1 MLPPTPPSNIFACS
15 FLVIENVFVPLLAGK
30 RCVQVIA
37 HYNPCMVVGSPRAGG
52 CTPLTPAATHRTP
65 PTEKLKIM
73 KQQTSIHVQPVKG
86 GSEQHNKREKE
97 LDYIRPEL
105 SHLNEYWEKDTQT
118 DRLENI
124 KSRYLKSTGQKMQ
137 AKATPIRE
145 AVVVIKSET
154 TMEDLKRLSDAYL
167 QRFGIDT
174 FQIAIHKD
182 EGYPQVEEWKPNLH
196 AHLVFDW
203 TDQETG
209 KSLKLN
215 RQDMVEMQTIT
226 AEVLQMD
233 RGVSS
238 DKQHL
243 TAQQYKSFAEEAKLR
258 RLEEERARKEKQMK
272 EELERFKVAKAH
284 KEAAIE
290 TAKTLS
296 EGVKGLFGQSSKDKT
311 IKALREQINAKQ
323 KEIFDIKAGMVGLKA
338 QQEEQKE
345 QQKAALNKTRREAV
359 SKYNE
364 LVVKHNKVVE
374 RNEELQ
380 EVIKDFQEIPIIERC
395 LAIIRSFVFHICG
408 RFDADDRRLLSFV
421 MQGNEDAAKS
431 LRNAAFNL
439 GGVICQY
446 QYGSRW
452 DQAERE
458 LRNIANGVREEEQ
471 QQRSRGLRR

>member
-1 MLPPTPPSNIFACS
+1 
-15 FLVIENVFVPLLAGK
+15 
-30 RCVQVIA
+30 
-37 HYNPCMVVGSPRAGG
+37 
-52 CTPLTPAATHRTP
+52 
-65 PTEKLKIM
+65 M

-86 GSEQHNKREKE
+86 GSEQHNKREKQ

-154 TMEDLKRLSDAYL
+154 TMEDLKRLSDAYR

-182 EGYPQVEEWKPNLH
+182 EGYPQVAEWKPNLH

-272 EELERFKVAKAH
+272 EELERFKVDKAR

-290 TAKTLS
+290 AAKTLS
-296 EGVKGLFGQSSKDKT
+296 EGVKGLFGQSSKDKAIKT
-311 IKALREQINAKQ
+311 LQSEIKALRGEKEALEAKVRDIPKAVNAAVKERLAAERQREINNYRALYTAATNKGYLIGNEGNDP
-323 KEIFDIKAGMVGLKA
+323 KE
-338 QQEEQKE
+338 
-345 QQKAALNKTRREAV
+345 ALNAIRDLMMRYKKECELATNWCKYAKELEEKEERRWGH
-359 SKYNE
+359 SK
-364 LVVKHNKVVE
+364 
-374 RNEELQ
+374 
-380 EVIKDFQEIPIIERC
+380 
-395 LAIIRSFVFHICG
+395 G
-408 RFDADDRRLLSFV
+408 
-421 MQGNEDAAKS
+421 
-431 LRNAAFNL
+431 L
-439 GGVICQY
+439 GI
-446 QYGSRW
+446 
-452 DQAERE
+452 
-458 LRNIANGVREEEQ
+458 
-471 QQRSRGLRR
+471 

>member
-1 MLPPTPPSNIFACS
+1 
-15 FLVIENVFVPLLAGK
+15 
-30 RCVQVIA
+30 
-37 HYNPCMVVGSPRAGG
+37 
-52 CTPLTPAATHRTP
+52 
-65 PTEKLKIM
+65 M

-118 DRLENI
+118 ARLENI

-154 TMEDLKRLSDAYL
+154 TMEDLKKLSNAYR

-182 EGYPQVEEWKPNLH
+182 EGYPKGEWKPNLH

-203 TDQETG
+203 TNQETG

-243 TAQQYKSFAEEAKLR
+243 TAQQYKSFAEEAKLKQ
-258 RLEEERARKEKQMK
+258 LEEEKARKEKQMK
-272 EELERFKVAKAH
+272 DELERFKVTKAR

-296 EGVKGLFGQSSKDKT
+296 EGVKGIFGQSSKDKE
-311 IKALREQINAKQ
+311 IKALRKQINDLQ
-323 KEIFDIKAGMVGLKA
+323 QLQINSKA
-338 QQEEQKE
+338 QSIQTIGQIQQEA
-345 QQKAALNKTRREAV
+345 QKAVN
-359 SKYNE
+359 
-364 LVVKHNKVVE
+364 
-374 RNEELQ
+374 
-380 EVIKDFQEIPIIERC
+380 
-395 LAIIRSFVFHICG
+395 
-408 RFDADDRRLLSFV
+408 
-421 MQGNEDAAKS
+421 AK
-431 LRNAAFNL
+431 
-439 GGVICQY
+439 
-446 QYGSRW
+446 
-452 DQAERE
+452 ERE
-458 LRNIANGVREEEQ
+458 YSAALADARR
-471 QQRSRGLRR
+471 QRDEAYKQTKISSQSIKTQKKRGDMLQDIVFSLWEAAVDAVNVLCRYLSLLYLPC

>member
-1 MLPPTPPSNIFACS
+1 
-15 FLVIENVFVPLLAGK
+15 
-30 RCVQVIA
+30 
-37 HYNPCMVVGSPRAGG
+37 
-52 CTPLTPAATHRTP
+52 
-65 PTEKLKIM
+65 M

-137 AKATPIRE
+137 SKATPIRE

-154 TMEDLKRLSDAYL
+154 TMEDLKKLSDAYL

-182 EGYPQVEEWKPNLH
+182 EGYPKGEWKPNLH
-196 AHLVFDW
+196 AHLVLDW
-203 TDQETG
+203 TNQETG

-243 TAQQYKSFAEEAKLR
+243 TAQQYKSFAEEAKLKK
-258 RLEEERARKEKQMK
+258 LEEERARKEKQMK
-272 EELERFKVAKAH
+272 DELERFKIAKAR
-284 KEAAIE
+284 KDAAIE

-296 EGVKGLFGQSSKDKT
+296 EGVKGIFGQSSKDKE
-311 IKALREQINAKQ
+311 IKALRKQMNDLQQLQINS
-323 KEIFDIKAGMVGLKA
+323 KA
-338 QQEEQKE
+338 QSIQTIGQIQQEA
-345 QQKAALNKTRREAV
+345 QKAVNAKEREYSAALADARRQRDEAYKQTKISSQSIKTQKKRGDMLQDIVFSLWEAAVDAVNVLCRYLSLPHLNVDFSREDIAKIEKAMMGA
-359 SKYNE
+359 SSIE
-364 LVVKHNKVVE
+364 E
-374 RNEELQ
+374 REERG
-380 EVIKDFQEIPIIERC
+380 RC
-395 LAIIRSFVFHICG
+395 LVKLAHAQYPG
-408 RFDADDRRLLSFV
+408 YDNNATQLSTLQWKV
-421 MQGNEDAAKS
+421 EQVARGEN
-431 LRNAAFNL
+431 
-439 GGVICQY
+439 
-446 QYGSRW
+446 W
-452 DQAERE
+452 
-458 LRNIANGVREEEQ
+458 Q
-471 QQRSRGLRR
+471 QQHQSRGRGWHL

>member
-1 MLPPTPPSNIFACS
+1 MA
-15 FLVIENVFVPLLAGK
+15 
-30 RCVQVIA
+30 
-37 HYNPCMVVGSPRAGG
+37 
-52 CTPLTPAATHRTP
+52 
-65 PTEKLKIM
+65 
-73 KQQTSIHVQPVKG
+73 QQTSIHVQPVKG

-97 LDYIRPEL
+97 LDYVRTDL

-124 KSRYLKSTGQKMQ
+124 KSRYLMSTGQKMQ

-145 AVVVIKSET
+145 AVVVIKPET
-154 TMEDLKRLSDAYL
+154 TMDDLKRLSDAYR

-182 EGYPQVEEWKPNLH
+182 EGYPKGEWKPNLH

-203 TDQETG
+203 TNQETG

-226 AEVLQMD
+226 AEILQMD

-243 TAQQYKSFAEEAKLR
+243 TAQQYKSFAEEAKLKK
-258 RLEEERARKEKQMK
+258 LQEQKEQEEKKRKQI
-272 EELERFKVAKAH
+272 KAQQEADLKAYNTKKAV
-284 KEAAIE
+284 KEAAKS
-290 TAKTLS
+290 AS
-296 EGVKGLFGQSSKDKT
+296 EGIKGFFGQSSKDKQ
-311 IKALREQINAKQ
+311 IKALQSENKSLREQVFNLKSEQIGQQGSVIQKIDQAYKQGYSKAYEQVYSLQNQLDVAKKLSKEAQKYREDIN
-323 KEIFDIKAGMVGLKA
+323 
-338 QQEEQKE
+338 
-345 QQKAALNKTRREAV
+345 N
-359 SKYNE
+359 
-364 LVVKHNKVVE
+364 
-374 RNEELQ
+374 
-380 EVIKDFQEIPIIERC
+380 FQSIPIIERC
-395 LAIIRSFVFHICG
+395 LSIIRSFVFHING
-408 RFDADDRRLLSFV
+408 HFDADDRRLLSFV
-421 MQGNEDAAKS
+421 MQGNEDTAES
-431 LRNAAFNL
+431 LRRAAFNM
-439 GGVICQY
+439 GGVICQS

>member
-15 FLVIENVFVPLLAGK
+15 FLVVENVFVPLLAGK
-30 RCVQVIA
+30 HCVQVIA

-124 KSRYLKSTGQKMQ
+124 KSRYLKSTG
-137 AKATPIRE
+137 
-145 AVVVIKSET
+145 
-154 TMEDLKRLSDAYL
+154 

-311 IKALREQINAKQ
+311 IKALREQINTKQ

-345 QQKAALNKTRREAV
+345 QQKAALNETRREAV

-471 QQRSRGLRR
+471 QQRNRGLRR

>member
-1 MLPPTPPSNIFACS
+1 
-15 FLVIENVFVPLLAGK
+15 
-30 RCVQVIA
+30 
-37 HYNPCMVVGSPRAGG
+37 
-52 CTPLTPAATHRTP
+52 
-65 PTEKLKIM
+65 M

-137 AKATPIRE
+137 SKATPIRE

-154 TMEDLKRLSDAYL
+154 TMEDLKKLSNAYR

-182 EGYPQVEEWKPNLH
+182 EGYLKGEWKPNLH

-203 TDQETG
+203 TNQETG

-243 TAQQYKSFAEEAKLR
+243 TAQQYKSFAEEAKLKQ
-258 RLEEERARKEKQMK
+258 LEEEKARKEKQMK
-272 EELERFKVAKAH
+272 DELERFKVAKAR

-290 TAKTLS
+290 AAKTLS
-296 EGVKGLFGQSSKDKT
+296 EGVKGIFGQSSKDKEM
-311 IKALREQINAKQ
+311 KVLRKQINDLQRLQIDSKTKSIEALEQVQRQAEKSISAKEREYSAALAEARRQRDEAYKQIKSSSQSIKKQ
-323 KEIFDIKAGMVGLKA
+323 KKRGDILQDIVFSLWKDAV
-338 QQEEQKE
+338 
-345 QQKAALNKTRREAV
+345 EAV
-359 SKYNE
+359 NILCRYLRFPHLNIDFSI
-364 LVVKHNKVVE
+364 
-374 RNEELQ
+374 EE
-380 EVIKDFQEIPIIERC
+380 IASIEK
-395 LAIIRSFVFHICG
+395 AIRG
-408 RFDADDRRLLSFV
+408 
-421 MQGNEDAAKS
+421 AK
-431 LRNAAFNL
+431 N
-439 GGVICQY
+439 I
-446 QYGSRW
+446 
-452 DQAERE
+452 DERE
-458 LRNIANGVREEEQ
+458 ERGRILVKLAHSFYPGYEDNATQLSTLDWKVGQVARGEIWH
-471 QQRSRGLRR
+471 QRHQSRGRGVHY

>member
-1 MLPPTPPSNIFACS
+1 
-15 FLVIENVFVPLLAGK
+15 
-30 RCVQVIA
+30 
-37 HYNPCMVVGSPRAGG
+37 
-52 CTPLTPAATHRTP
+52 
-65 PTEKLKIM
+65 M

-118 DRLENI
+118 ARLENI

-154 TMEDLKRLSDAYL
+154 TMEDLKKLSDAYR

-182 EGYPQVEEWKPNLH
+182 EGYPKGEWKPNLH

-203 TDQETG
+203 TNQKTG

-243 TAQQYKSFAEEAKLR
+243 TAQQYKSFAEEAKLKQ
-258 RLEEERARKEKQMK
+258 LEEEKARKEKQMK
-272 EELERFKVAKAH
+272 EELERFKVAKAR

-296 EGVKGLFGQSSKDKT
+296 EGVKGLFGQSSKDKQ
-311 IKALREQINAKQ
+311 IKAIKTQLNAQ
-323 KEIFDIKAGMVGLKA
+323 EKEIFNLKA
-338 QQEEQKE
+338 EQIGQLGSTTQKIDQAYKQGFQEGYREVYGLQKQLEEAKE
-345 QQKAALNKTRREAV
+345 QAEG
-359 SKYNE
+359 SKKYRADIE
-364 LVVKHNKVVE
+364 K
-374 RNEELQ
+374 
-380 EVIKDFQEIPIIERC
+380 FQSIPIIERC
-395 LAIIRSFVFHICG
+395 IAIIRSYVSHING
-408 RFDADDRRLLSFV
+408 RFDAENRKLLSFV
-421 MQGNEDAAKS
+421 MQGNEDAAET
-431 LRNAAFNL
+431 LRHAAFY
-439 GGVICQY
+439 GCGVIGQY
-446 QYGSRW
+446 QYSSRW

>member
-1 MLPPTPPSNIFACS
+1 
-15 FLVIENVFVPLLAGK
+15 
-30 RCVQVIA
+30 
-37 HYNPCMVVGSPRAGG
+37 
-52 CTPLTPAATHRTP
+52 
-65 PTEKLKIM
+65 M

-118 DRLENI
+118 ARLENI
-124 KSRYLKSTGQKMQ
+124 KSRYFKSTGQKMQ
-137 AKATPIRE
+137 SKATPIRE

-154 TMEDLKRLSDAYL
+154 TMEDLKKLSDAYR

-182 EGYPQVEEWKPNLH
+182 EGYPKGEWKPNLH

-203 TDQETG
+203 TNQETG

-243 TAQQYKSFAEEAKLR
+243 TAQQYKSFAEEAKLKQ
-258 RLEEERARKEKQMK
+258 LEEEKARKEKQMK
-272 EELERFKVAKAH
+272 DELERFKVTKAR

-296 EGVKGLFGQSSKDKT
+296 EGVKGIFGQSSKDKE
-311 IKALREQINAKQ
+311 IKALRKQINDLQ
-323 KEIFDIKAGMVGLKA
+323 QLQINSKA
-338 QQEEQKE
+338 QSIQTIGQIQQEA
-345 QQKAALNKTRREAV
+345 QKAVNAKEREYSAALADARRQRDEAYKQTKISSQSIKTQKKRGDMLQDIVFSLWEAAVDAVNVLCRYLSLPHLNVDFSREDIAKIEKAMRGA
-359 SKYNE
+359 SSIE
-364 LVVKHNKVVE
+364 E
-374 RNEELQ
+374 REERG
-380 EVIKDFQEIPIIERC
+380 RC
-395 LAIIRSFVFHICG
+395 LVKLAHAQYPG
-408 RFDADDRRLLSFV
+408 YDDNATQLSTLQWKV
-421 MQGNEDAAKS
+421 EQVARGEN
-431 LRNAAFNL
+431 
-439 GGVICQY
+439 
-446 QYGSRW
+446 W
-452 DQAERE
+452 
-458 LRNIANGVREEEQ
+458 Q
-471 QQRSRGLRR
+471 QQHQSRGRGWHL

>member
-1 MLPPTPPSNIFACS
+1 
-15 FLVIENVFVPLLAGK
+15 
-30 RCVQVIA
+30 
-37 HYNPCMVVGSPRAGG
+37 
-52 CTPLTPAATHRTP
+52 
-65 PTEKLKIM
+65 M

-118 DRLENI
+118 ARLENI

-154 TMEDLKRLSDAYL
+154 TMEDLKKLSDAYR

-182 EGYPQVEEWKPNLH
+182 EGYPKGEWKPNLH

-203 TDQETG
+203 TNQKTG

-243 TAQQYKSFAEEAKLR
+243 TAQQYKSFAEEAKLKQ
-258 RLEEERARKEKQMK
+258 LEEEKARKEKQMK
-272 EELERFKVAKAH
+272 EELERFKVAKAR

-296 EGVKGLFGQSSKDKT
+296 EGVKGLFGQSSKDKQ
-311 IKALREQINAKQ
+311 IKAIKTQLNAQ
-323 KEIFDIKAGMVGLKA
+323 EKEIFNLKA
-338 QQEEQKE
+338 EQIGQLGSTTQKIDQAYKQGFQEGYREVYGLQKQLEEAKE
-345 QQKAALNKTRREAV
+345 QAEG
-359 SKYNE
+359 SKKYRADIE
-364 LVVKHNKVVE
+364 K
-374 RNEELQ
+374 
-380 EVIKDFQEIPIIERC
+380 FQSIPIIERC
-395 LAIIRSFVFHICG
+395 IAIIRSYVSHING
-408 RFDADDRRLLSFV
+408 RFDAENRKLLSFV
-421 MQGNEDAAKS
+421 MQSNEDAAET
-431 LRNAAFNL
+431 LRHAAFY
-439 GGVICQY
+439 GCGVIGQY
-446 QYGSRW
+446 QYSSRW

>member
-1 MLPPTPPSNIFACS
+1 
-15 FLVIENVFVPLLAGK
+15 
-30 RCVQVIA
+30 
-37 HYNPCMVVGSPRAGG
+37 
-52 CTPLTPAATHRTP
+52 
-65 PTEKLKIM
+65 M

-137 AKATPIRE
+137 SKATPIRE

-154 TMEDLKRLSDAYL
+154 TMEDLKKLSDAYR

-182 EGYPQVEEWKPNLH
+182 EGYPKGEWKPNLH

-203 TDQETG
+203 TNQETG

-243 TAQQYKSFAEEAKLR
+243 TAQQYKSFAEEAKLKQ
-258 RLEEERARKEKQMK
+258 LEEEKARKEKQMK
-272 EELERFKVAKAH
+272 DELERFKVAKAR

-296 EGVKGLFGQSSKDKT
+296 EGVKGIFGQSSKDKE
-311 IKALREQINAKQ
+311 IKALRKQINDLQ
-323 KEIFDIKAGMVGLKA
+323 QLQINSKA
-338 QQEEQKE
+338 QSIQTIGQIQQEA
-345 QQKAALNKTRREAV
+345 QKAVNAKEREYSAALADARRQRDEAYKQTKISSQSIKTQKKRGDMLQDIVFSLWEAAVDAVNVLCRYLSLPHLNVDFSREDIAKIEKAMRGA
-359 SKYNE
+359 SSIE
-364 LVVKHNKVVE
+364 E
-374 RNEELQ
+374 REERG
-380 EVIKDFQEIPIIERC
+380 RC
-395 LAIIRSFVFHICG
+395 LVKLAHAQYPG
-408 RFDADDRRLLSFV
+408 YDDNATQLSTLQWKV
-421 MQGNEDAAKS
+421 EQVARGEN
-431 LRNAAFNL
+431 
-439 GGVICQY
+439 
-446 QYGSRW
+446 W
-452 DQAERE
+452 
-458 LRNIANGVREEEQ
+458 Q
-471 QQRSRGLRR
+471 QQHQSRGRGWHL

>member
-1 MLPPTPPSNIFACS
+1 
-15 FLVIENVFVPLLAGK
+15 
-30 RCVQVIA
+30 
-37 HYNPCMVVGSPRAGG
+37 
-52 CTPLTPAATHRTP
+52 
-65 PTEKLKIM
+65 M

-124 KSRYLKSTGQKMQ
+124 KSRYFKSTGQKMQ
-137 AKATPIRE
+137 SKATPIRE

-154 TMEDLKRLSDAYL
+154 TMEDLKKLSDAYR

-182 EGYPQVEEWKPNLH
+182 EGYPKGEWKPNLH

-203 TDQETG
+203 TNQETG

-243 TAQQYKSFAEEAKLR
+243 TAQQYKSFAEEAKLKQ
-258 RLEEERARKEKQMK
+258 LEEEKARKEKQMK
-272 EELERFKVAKAH
+272 DELERFKVAKAR

-296 EGVKGLFGQSSKDKT
+296 EGVKGIFGQSSKDKE
-311 IKALREQINAKQ
+311 IKALRKQINNLQ
-323 KEIFDIKAGMVGLKA
+323 QLQINSKA
-338 QQEEQKE
+338 QSIQTIGQIQQEA
-345 QQKAALNKTRREAV
+345 QKAVNAKEREYSAALADARRQRDEAYKQTKISSQSIKTQKKRGDMLQDIVFSLWEAAVDAVNVLCRYLSLPHLNVDFSREDIAKIEKAMRGA
-359 SKYNE
+359 SSIE
-364 LVVKHNKVVE
+364 E
-374 RNEELQ
+374 REERG
-380 EVIKDFQEIPIIERC
+380 RC
-395 LAIIRSFVFHICG
+395 LVKLAHAQYPG
-408 RFDADDRRLLSFV
+408 YDDNATQLSTLQWKV
-421 MQGNEDAAKS
+421 EQVARGEN
-431 LRNAAFNL
+431 
-439 GGVICQY
+439 
-446 QYGSRW
+446 W
-452 DQAERE
+452 
-458 LRNIANGVREEEQ
+458 Q
-471 QQRSRGLRR
+471 QQHQSRGRGWHL

>member
-1 MLPPTPPSNIFACS
+1 
-15 FLVIENVFVPLLAGK
+15 
-30 RCVQVIA
+30 
-37 HYNPCMVVGSPRAGG
+37 
-52 CTPLTPAATHRTP
+52 
-65 PTEKLKIM
+65 M

-86 GSEQHNKREKE
+86 GSEEHNKREKE

-137 AKATPIRE
+137 SKATPIRE

-154 TMEDLKRLSDAYL
+154 TMEDLKRLSDAYR

-182 EGYPQVEEWKPNLH
+182 EGYPKGEWKPNLH

-209 KSLKLN
+209 KSLKLK

-243 TAQQYKSFAEEAKLR
+243 TAQQYKSFAEEAKLKQ
-258 RLEEERARKEKQMK
+258 LEEERVRKEKQMK
-272 EELERFKVAKAH
+272 EELERFKVAKAR

-311 IKALREQINAKQ
+311 IKALREQINTKQ

-345 QQKAALNKTRREAV
+345 QQKAALNETRREAV

-471 QQRSRGLRR
+471 QQRNRGLRR

>member
-1 MLPPTPPSNIFACS
+1 MA
-15 FLVIENVFVPLLAGK
+15 
-30 RCVQVIA
+30 
-37 HYNPCMVVGSPRAGG
+37 
-52 CTPLTPAATHRTP
+52 
-65 PTEKLKIM
+65 
-73 KQQTSIHVQPVKG
+73 QTSIHVQPVKG

-97 LDYIRPEL
+97 LDYVRKDL

-124 KSRYLKSTGQKMQ
+124 KSRYLQSTGQKMQ

-154 TMEDLKRLSDAYL
+154 TMEDLKRLSVAYR

-182 EGYPQVEEWKPNLH
+182 EGYPKGEWKPNLH

-203 TDQETG
+203 TNQQTG

-243 TAQQYKSFAEEAKLR
+243 SAIQYKNIAEQVKLR
-258 RLEEERARKEKQMK
+258 QIEDEREKKAKQMQ
-272 EELERFKVAKAH
+272 EELERFKVAKAR

-296 EGVKGLFGQSSKDKT
+296 EGIKGIFGQSSKDKQ
-311 IKALREQINAKQ
+311 IKALKTQNNSLRE
-323 KEIFDIKAGMVGLKA
+323 EIKALQAKVNSIPQTVETIVKEKTAKIKA
-338 QQEEQKE
+338 REENNYRE
-345 QQKAALNKTRREAV
+345 LYRAVTGKT
-359 SKYNE
+359 
-364 LVVKHNKVVE
+364 
-374 RNEELQ
+374 
-380 EVIKDFQEIPIIERC
+380 F
-395 LAIIRSFVFHICG
+395 FV
-408 RFDADDRRLLSFV
+408 
-421 MQGNEDAAKS
+421 GNEGKDPHQLLNEILS
-431 LRNAAFNL
+431 LKEKYEHIL
-439 GGVICQY
+439 EL
-446 QYGSRW
+446 
-452 DQAERE
+452 DERDE
-458 LRNIANGVREEEQ
+458 RQ
-471 QQRSRGLRR
+471 QSRGLRR

>member
-1 MLPPTPPSNIFACS
+1 
-15 FLVIENVFVPLLAGK
+15 
-30 RCVQVIA
+30 
-37 HYNPCMVVGSPRAGG
+37 
-52 CTPLTPAATHRTP
+52 
-65 PTEKLKIM
+65 M

-137 AKATPIRE
+137 SKATTIRE

-154 TMEDLKRLSDAYL
+154 TMEDLKKLSDAYR

-182 EGYPQVEEWKPNLH
+182 EGYPKGEWKPNLH

-203 TDQETG
+203 TNQETG

-243 TAQQYKSFAEEAKLR
+243 TAQQYKSFAEEAKLKQ
-258 RLEEERARKEKQMK
+258 LEEEKARKEKQMK
-272 EELERFKVAKAH
+272 DELERFKVAKAR

-296 EGVKGLFGQSSKDKT
+296 EGVKGIFGQSSKDKE
-311 IKALREQINAKQ
+311 IKALRKQINNLQ
-323 KEIFDIKAGMVGLKA
+323 QLQINSKA
-338 QQEEQKE
+338 QSIQTIGQIQQEA
-345 QQKAALNKTRREAV
+345 QKAVNAKEREYSAALADARRQRDEAYKQTKISSQSIKTQKKRGDMLQDIVFSLWEAAVDAVNVLCRYLSLPHLNVDFSREDIAKIEKAMRGA
-359 SKYNE
+359 SSIE
-364 LVVKHNKVVE
+364 E
-374 RNEELQ
+374 REERG
-380 EVIKDFQEIPIIERC
+380 RC
-395 LAIIRSFVFHICG
+395 LVKLAHAQYPG
-408 RFDADDRRLLSFV
+408 YDDNATQLSTLQWKV
-421 MQGNEDAAKS
+421 EQVARGEN
-431 LRNAAFNL
+431 
-439 GGVICQY
+439 
-446 QYGSRW
+446 W
-452 DQAERE
+452 
-458 LRNIANGVREEEQ
+458 Q
-471 QQRSRGLRR
+471 QQHQSRGRGWHL

>member
-1 MLPPTPPSNIFACS
+1 
-15 FLVIENVFVPLLAGK
+15 
-30 RCVQVIA
+30 
-37 HYNPCMVVGSPRAGG
+37 
-52 CTPLTPAATHRTP
+52 
-65 PTEKLKIM
+65 M

-124 KSRYLKSTGQKMQ
+124 KSRYLKSTGQKIQ
-137 AKATPIRE
+137 SKATPIRE

-154 TMEDLKRLSDAYL
+154 TMEDLKKLSDAYR

-182 EGYPQVEEWKPNLH
+182 EGYPKGEWKPNLH

-203 TDQETG
+203 TNQKTG

-243 TAQQYKSFAEEAKLR
+243 TAQQYKSFAEEAKLKQ
-258 RLEEERARKEKQMK
+258 LEEEKARKEKQMK
-272 EELERFKVAKAH
+272 EELERFKVAKAR

-296 EGVKGLFGQSSKDKT
+296 EGVKGLFGQSSKDKQ
-311 IKALREQINAKQ
+311 IKAIKTQLNAQ
-323 KEIFDIKAGMVGLKA
+323 EKEIFNLKA
-338 QQEEQKE
+338 EQIGQLGSTTQKIDQAYKQGFQEGYREVYGLQKQLEEAKE
-345 QQKAALNKTRREAV
+345 QAEG
-359 SKYNE
+359 SKKYRADIE
-364 LVVKHNKVVE
+364 K
-374 RNEELQ
+374 
-380 EVIKDFQEIPIIERC
+380 FQSIPIIERC
-395 LAIIRSFVFHICG
+395 IAIIRSYVSHING
-408 RFDADDRRLLSFV
+408 RFDAENRKLLSFV
-421 MQGNEDAAKS
+421 MQSNEDAAET
-431 LRNAAFNL
+431 LRHAAFY
-439 GGVICQY
+439 GCGVIGQY
-446 QYGSRW
+446 QYSSRW

>member
-1 MLPPTPPSNIFACS
+1 M
-15 FLVIENVFVPLLAGK
+15 
-30 RCVQVIA
+30 
-37 HYNPCMVVGSPRAGG
+37 
-52 CTPLTPAATHRTP
+52 
-65 PTEKLKIM
+65 
-73 KQQTSIHVQPVKG
+73 QPVKG

-124 KSRYLKSTGQKMQ
+124 KSRYLKSTGQKIQ
-137 AKATPIRE
+137 SKATPIRE

-154 TMEDLKRLSDAYL
+154 TMEDLKKLSDAYR

-182 EGYPQVEEWKPNLH
+182 EGYPKGEWKPNLH

-203 TDQETG
+203 TNQKTG

-243 TAQQYKSFAEEAKLR
+243 TAQQYKSFAEEAKLKK
-258 RLEEERARKEKQMK
+258 LQEERARKEKQMK
-272 EELERFKVAKAH
+272 DELERIKVAKAR
-284 KEAAIE
+284 KEAAVE

-296 EGVKGLFGQSSKDKT
+296 EGVKSLFGQSFKDKE
-311 IKALREQINAKQ
+311 IKALQTQINALNKEMFTLKSEQIGQQRSATQ
-323 KEIFDIKAGMVGLKA
+323 KIDKAYQEGFSKAYEEVYKLQAQLKKA
-338 QQEEQKE
+338 KE
-345 QQKAALNKTRREAV
+345 QAADAQKYRADIEK
-359 SKYNE
+359 
-364 LVVKHNKVVE
+364 
-374 RNEELQ
+374 
-380 EVIKDFQEIPIIERC
+380 FQSIPIIARC
-395 LAIIRSFVFHICG
+395 INAIRSYVRHING
-408 RFDADDRRLLSFV
+408 HFDTEDKRLLSFI
-421 MQGNEDAAKS
+421 MQGDEDAAEK
-431 LRNAAFNL
+431 LKDAAYY
-439 GGVICQY
+439 GCGIIGQY
-446 QYGSRW
+446 QYGIKW
-452 DQAERE
+452 NQAERE

>member
-1 MLPPTPPSNIFACS
+1 MA
-15 FLVIENVFVPLLAGK
+15 
-30 RCVQVIA
+30 
-37 HYNPCMVVGSPRAGG
+37 
-52 CTPLTPAATHRTP
+52 
-65 PTEKLKIM
+65 
-73 KQQTSIHVQPVKG
+73 QQTSIHVQPVKG

-97 LDYIRPEL
+97 LDYVRKDL

-118 DRLENI
+118 DRLEKI
-124 KSRYLKSTGQKMQ
+124 KSRYLQSTGQKMQ

-154 TMEDLKRLSDAYL
+154 TMEDLKRLSDAYR

-182 EGYPQVEEWKPNLH
+182 EGYPKGEWKPNLH

-203 TDQETG
+203 TNQQTG

-243 TAQQYKSFAEEAKLR
+243 SAIQYKNIAEQVKLR
-258 RLEEERARKEKQMK
+258 QIEDEREKKAKQMQ
-272 EELERFKVAKAH
+272 EELERFKVAKAR

-296 EGVKGLFGQSSKDKT
+296 EGIKGIFGQSSKDKQ
-311 IKALREQINAKQ
+311 IKALKTQLNAQSKKLFNLQSEHIGQLGSATQ
-323 KEIFDIKAGMVGLKA
+323 KIEKAYQEGFSKAYGEVYNLQAQLKKAKELTADAQRYKADIEK
-338 QQEEQKE
+338 
-345 QQKAALNKTRREAV
+345 
-359 SKYNE
+359 
-364 LVVKHNKVVE
+364 
-374 RNEELQ
+374 
-380 EVIKDFQEIPIIERC
+380 FQSIPIIARC
-395 LAIIRSFVFHICG
+395 INAFRSFVFHING
-408 RFDADDRRLLSFV
+408 HFDADDRRLLSFV
-421 MQGNEDAAKS
+421 MQGDEDAAEKIK
-431 LRNAAFNL
+431 NAAYY
-439 GGVICQY
+439 GCGIIGQSQY
-446 QYGSRW
+446 ASKW

-458 LRNIANGVREEEQ
+458 LRNIANGIKEEEQ
-471 QQRSRGLRR
+471 QQRRGLRR

>member
-1 MLPPTPPSNIFACS
+1 
-15 FLVIENVFVPLLAGK
+15 
-30 RCVQVIA
+30 
-37 HYNPCMVVGSPRAGG
+37 
-52 CTPLTPAATHRTP
+52 
-65 PTEKLKIM
+65 M

-182 EGYPQVEEWKPNLH
+182 EGYPKGEWKPNLH

-209 KSLKLN
+209 KSLKLK

-311 IKALREQINAKQ
+311 IKALREQINTKQ

-345 QQKAALNKTRREAV
+345 QQKAALNETRREAV

-471 QQRSRGLRR
+471 QQRNRGLRR